1 MSYTLTHN
9 EPECKY
15 EYHIDG
21 YIAYITYDDRDGNMH
36 LTHTIVPDELAGK
49 GLAGILLK
57 DVLEAIKAAGKKAVA
72 ECSYVVKYQE
82 KHPEL
87 SDIFA

>member
-1 MSYTLTHN
+1 
-9 EPECKY
+9 
-15 EYHIDG
+15 
-21 YIAYITYDDRDGNMH
+21 MH

-57 DVLEAIKAAGKKAVA
+57 DVLDQIKAAGKKAVA

-87 SDIFA
+87 SDIFGVSSL